1 MNLEP
6 SPSVSNSHDF
16 AMNTSNKDVQ
26 ACLKVVHD
34 ALVDVK
40 AKDILQLDVSSIS
53 NVADAIVI
61 ASGTST
67 RHVKALAD
75 NVAEEARKAGFRPI
89 GVEGE
94 RDAEWILIDL
104 GFVVVHV
111 MLPTARK
118 FYDLE
123 SLWRTAPESVLKIL
137 LLKKAA
143 LLSRFFN
150 IIWLLAF
157 LNFHIL
163 AGIYVR
169 DLKHFPY
176 SEIRSNIFFY
186 RLFSIKG
193 NSIGI

>member
-16 AMNTSNKDVQ
+16 VMNTTDKDVR
-26 ACLKVVHD
+26 ACLKVVHA
-34 ALVDVK
+34 ALEDVK
-40 AKDILQLDVSSIS
+40 AKDILELDVSSIS

-75 NVAEEARKAGFRPI
+75 NVADEARKAGFRPI
-89 GVEGE
+89 GIEGE

-104 GFVVVHV
+104 DFVVVHV

-123 SLWRTAPESVLKIL
+123 SLWRTNSESV
-137 LLKKAA
+137 
-143 LLSRFFN
+143 
-150 IIWLLAF
+150 
-157 LNFHIL
+157 
-163 AGIYVR
+163 V
-169 DLKHFPY
+169 
-176 SEIRSNIFFY
+176 
-186 RLFSIKG
+186 
-193 NSIGI
+193 

>member
-1 MNLEP
+1 
-6 SPSVSNSHDF
+6 SVSNSHDF

-123 SLWRTAPESVLKIL
+123 SLWRTAPESV
-137 LLKKAA
+137 A
-143 LLSRFFN
+143 
-150 IIWLLAF
+150 
-157 LNFHIL
+157 
-163 AGIYVR
+163 
-169 DLKHFPY
+169 
-176 SEIRSNIFFY
+176 
-186 RLFSIKG
+186 
-193 NSIGI
+193 

>member
-6 SPSVSNSHDF
+6 SPSASNSHDF
-16 AMNTSNKDVQ
+16 AMNTQAADVQ
-26 ACLKVVHD
+26 ACLKVVHE
-34 ALVDVK
+34 ALLDVK
-40 AKDILQLDVSSIS
+40 AKDILAIDVSLIS

-67 RHVKALAD
+67 RHIKALAD
-75 NVAEEARKAGFRPI
+75 NVAEEARKAGFRPL

-123 SLWRTAPESVLKIL
+123 SLWRAPESV
-137 LLKKAA
+137 A
-143 LLSRFFN
+143 
-150 IIWLLAF
+150 
-157 LNFHIL
+157 
-163 AGIYVR
+163 
-169 DLKHFPY
+169 
-176 SEIRSNIFFY
+176 
-186 RLFSIKG
+186 
-193 NSIGI
+193 

>member
-1 MNLEP
+1 
-6 SPSVSNSHDF
+6 
-16 AMNTSNKDVQ
+16 MNTSNKDVQ
-26 ACLKVVHD
+26 ACLKVVND

-123 SLWRTAPESVLKIL
+123 SLWRTAPESV
-137 LLKKAA
+137 A
-143 LLSRFFN
+143 
-150 IIWLLAF
+150 
-157 LNFHIL
+157 
-163 AGIYVR
+163 
-169 DLKHFPY
+169 
-176 SEIRSNIFFY
+176 
-186 RLFSIKG
+186 
-193 NSIGI
+193 

>member
-6 SPSVSNSHDF
+6 SPSASNSHDLKIT
-16 AMNTSNKDVQ
+16 TSNKDVH
-26 ACLKVVHD
+26 ACLKVVHE
-34 ALVDVK
+34 ALTDVK
-40 AKDILQLDVSSIS
+40 AKDILELDVSSIS

-75 NVAEEARKAGFRPI
+75 NVADEARKAGIRPL

-104 GFVVVHV
+104 GYVVVHV

-123 SLWRTAPESVLKIL
+123 SLWCTPESV
-137 LLKKAA
+137 A
-143 LLSRFFN
+143 
-150 IIWLLAF
+150 
-157 LNFHIL
+157 
-163 AGIYVR
+163 
-169 DLKHFPY
+169 
-176 SEIRSNIFFY
+176 
-186 RLFSIKG
+186 
-193 NSIGI
+193 

>member
-1 MNLEP
+1 MDLCPSMNLEP
-6 SPSVSNSHDF
+6 SPSQSLTQDF
-16 AMNTSNKDVQ
+16 SSSSQNDQLQ
-26 ACLKVVHD
+26 ACLSAVHE
-34 ALVDVK
+34 ALTDVK
-40 AKDILQLDVSSIS
+40 AKDILQLDVSRIS
-53 NVADAIVI
+53 NIADAIVI

-123 SLWRTAPESVLKIL
+123 SLWRNPQDTQDRMQESTAS
-137 LLKKAA
+137 A
-143 LLSRFFN
+143 
-150 IIWLLAF
+150 
-157 LNFHIL
+157 
-163 AGIYVR
+163 
-169 DLKHFPY
+169 
-176 SEIRSNIFFY
+176 
-186 RLFSIKG
+186 
-193 NSIGI
+193 

>member
-1 MNLEP
+1 
-6 SPSVSNSHDF
+6 
-16 AMNTSNKDVQ
+16 MNTSNKDVQ
-26 ACLKVVHD
+26 TCLKVVHD

-123 SLWRTAPESVLKIL
+123 SLWRTAPESV
-137 LLKKAA
+137 A
-143 LLSRFFN
+143 
-150 IIWLLAF
+150 
-157 LNFHIL
+157 
-163 AGIYVR
+163 
-169 DLKHFPY
+169 
-176 SEIRSNIFFY
+176 
-186 RLFSIKG
+186 
-193 NSIGI
+193 

>member
-16 AMNTSNKDVQ
+16 VMNTSNKDVQ

-123 SLWRTAPESVLKIL
+123 SLWRTAPESV
-137 LLKKAA
+137 A
-143 LLSRFFN
+143 
-150 IIWLLAF
+150 
-157 LNFHIL
+157 
-163 AGIYVR
+163 
-169 DLKHFPY
+169 
-176 SEIRSNIFFY
+176 
-186 RLFSIKG
+186 
-193 NSIGI
+193 

>member
-6 SPSVSNSHDF
+6 SPGASNSHNHSVVD
-16 AMNTSNKDVQ
+16 TQTQDVS
-26 ACLKVVHD
+26 ACLKVIQH
-34 ALVDVK
+34 ALQDVK
-40 AKDILQLDVSSIS
+40 AKDIIELDVSSIS

-89 GVEGE
+89 GIEGE

-104 GFVVVHV
+104 GYVVVHV

-123 SLWRTAPESVLKIL
+123 SLWRVPDASV
-137 LLKKAA
+137 A
-143 LLSRFFN
+143 
-150 IIWLLAF
+150 
-157 LNFHIL
+157 
-163 AGIYVR
+163 
-169 DLKHFPY
+169 
-176 SEIRSNIFFY
+176 
-186 RLFSIKG
+186 
-193 NSIGI
+193 

>member
-1 MNLEP
+1 MENTLYMNLEP
-6 SPSVSNSHDF
+6 SPSASNSHEL
-16 AMNTSNKDVQ
+16 AMNTRNQDLKT
-26 ACLKVVHD
+26 CLKVVQE
-34 ALVDVK
+34 ALLDVK
-40 AKDILQLDVSSIS
+40 AKDILELDVSSIS

-123 SLWRTAPESVLKIL
+123 SLWRVSPESV
-137 LLKKAA
+137 A
-143 LLSRFFN
+143 
-150 IIWLLAF
+150 
-157 LNFHIL
+157 
-163 AGIYVR
+163 
-169 DLKHFPY
+169 
-176 SEIRSNIFFY
+176 
-186 RLFSIKG
+186 
-193 NSIGI
+193 

>member
-6 SPSVSNSHDF
+6 SPSASNSLELS
-16 AMNTSNKDVQ
+16 MNSQNQDVQ
-26 ACLKVVHD
+26 ACLKVVRE
-34 ALVDVK
+34 ALLDVK
-40 AKDILQLDVSSIS
+40 AKDILEIDVSLIS
-53 NVADAIVI
+53 NVADAMVI

-94 RDAEWILIDL
+94 RDAEWILVDL

-123 SLWRTAPESVLKIL
+123 SLWRGTPES
-137 LLKKAA
+137 A
-143 LLSRFFN
+143 S
-150 IIWLLAF
+150 
-157 LNFHIL
+157 
-163 AGIYVR
+163 
-169 DLKHFPY
+169 
-176 SEIRSNIFFY
+176 
-186 RLFSIKG
+186 
-193 NSIGI
+193 